1 MTDLSSTSPP
11 NTTLPEEVRALAT
24 DADHQLAAELAAR
37 SAELLRALR
46 ESGIDDPD
54 VLREQGDRRSHEL
67 LVTELAARRPA
78 DAVLSEEGKEEP
90 APARLGARR
99 VWIVDPLDGTR
110 EFGDPGRPD
119 WAVHV
124 ALVIDGFPVAGAVAL
139 PALNEVWSTATAP
152 GRDRPAAAGG
162 TGSTGSGRTGPP
174 RLAVSRT
181 RPGWSASLVEQAL
194 AAELVPLG
202 SAGFKALAVVRGA
215 ADIYAHSGGQY
226 EWDSAAPVAVALAYG
241 LHASRLDGTAL
252 AYNNPSPYLPD
263 LLIAHPDWAGAA
275 LRAVADSTNLPPDPT
290 RPAGIRTAQRT

>member
-1 MTDLSSTSPP
+1 MTA
-11 NTTLPEEVRALAT
+11 LPEEVRALAT

-46 ESGIDDPD
+46 ASGIDDPD
-54 VLREQGDRRSHEL
+54 GLREQGDRRSHEL
-67 LVTELAARRPA
+67 LVTELASRRPG
-78 DAVLSEEGKEEP
+78 DAVLSEEGKDS
-90 APARLGARR
+90 AQRLSARR
-99 VWIVDPLDGTR
+99 VWIIDPLDGTR
-110 EFGDPGRPD
+110 EFGELDRPD

-152 GRDRPAAAGG
+152 VRPASKPAA
-162 TGSTGSGRTGPP
+162 TPP

-194 AAELVPLG
+194 HAELVPLG
-202 SAGFKALAVVRGA
+202 SAGFKALAVVRGV

-226 EWDSAAPVAVALAYG
+226 EWDSAAPAAVALAHG
-241 LHASRLDGTAL
+241 LHASRLDGTPL

-263 LLIAHPDWAGAA
+263 LLIAHPDWAQAA
-275 LRAVADSTNLPPDPT
+275 LQAVAGGEP
-290 RPAGIRTAQRT
+290 PAGTSPAQGT

>member
-1 MTDLSSTSPP
+1 VTA
-11 NTTLPEEVRALAT
+11 LPHTARPEAARALAT
-24 DADHQLAAELAAR
+24 EADHQLAAELAAR

-46 ESGIDDPD
+46 ASGIDDQD
-54 VLREQGDRRSHEL
+54 ELRKQGDRRSHEL

-78 DAVLSEEGKEEP
+78 DAVLSEEGNDS
-90 APARLGARR
+90 AQRLSARR

-110 EFGDPGRPD
+110 EFGELDRPD

-152 GRDRPAAAGG
+152 GRDRPAAAAGPRG
-162 TGSTGSGRTGPP
+162 TGQGRTGPP

-194 AAELVPLG
+194 GAELVPLG
-202 SAGFKALAVVRGA
+202 SAGFKALAVVRGV

-226 EWDSAAPVAVALAYG
+226 EWDSAAPAAVALAYG
-241 LHASRLDGTAL
+241 LHASRLDGTPL

-263 LLIAHPDWAGAA
+263 LLIARPDWAGAA
-275 LRAVADSTNLPPDPT
+275 LRALAGSANPPPDPA
-290 RPAGIRTAQRT
+290 RPAGTGPAQGT

>member
-1 MTDLSSTSPP
+1 MTAPPNSALPNTAPP
-11 NTTLPEEVRALAT
+11 NTTLPDEARALAT

-46 ESGIDDPD
+46 ASGIDDQD
-54 VLREQGDRRSHEL
+54 ELRKQGDRRSHEL

-110 EFGDPGRPD
+110 EFGELDRPD

-139 PALNEVWSTATAP
+139 PALNEVWSTASAP
-152 GRDRPAAAGG
+152 GRDRPPATAGPRS
-162 TGSTGSGRTGPP
+162 TGPRSTGSGRTCPP

-202 SAGFKALAVVRGA
+202 SAGFKALAVVRGV
-215 ADIYAHSGGQY
+215 ADVYAHSGGQY

-241 LHASRLDGTAL
+241 LHASRLDGTPL

-263 LLIAHPDWAGAA
+263 LLIARPDWARPA
-275 LRAVADSTNLPPDPT
+275 LQAVAGSTNPPPDP
-290 RPAGIRTAQRT
+290 A